1 VNPYLSVVNQHVCFS
16 ALLLEQLA
24 ECEGKSTNRLQVLAL
39 AQSVLLQLEISYR
52 FYLREVAATYKCREP
67 EQIQDVD
74 TLISALQSMGKH
86 PAEASELANLEQ
98 QRGSWL
104 SGLLAACHQVM
115 RVQSEQVSQHSPIA
129 VVQVSSDQ
137 DDQEL
142 TAERLSGWRKD
153 FLEVVE
159 RHRQHMLEC

>member
-1 VNPYLSVVNQHVCFS
+1 MHKVQDANR
-16 ALLLEQLA
+16 LLL
-24 ECEGKSTNRLQVLAL
+24 LAL
-39 AQSVLLQLEISYR
+39 SQSVLFQLETTYR

-67 EQIQDVD
+67 EQINGVD
-74 TLISALQSMGKH
+74 ELIGALQTMGKH
-86 PAEASELANLEQ
+86 PAEASELENLEQ

-104 SGLLAACHQVM
+104 NGLLSAYRQVM
-115 RVQSEQVSQHSPIA
+115 KVQSEQISQHSPIA
-129 VVQVSSDQ
+129 LVQVSSEQ

-142 TAERLSGWRKD
+142 TAELLSGWRES

>member
-1 VNPYLSVVNQHVCFS
+1 MNPYLSVVNQHVCFS
-16 ALLLEQLA
+16 ALLLEQLV
-24 ECEGKSTNRLQVLAL
+24 ECEEKGSNRLQALAL
-39 AQSVLLQLEISYR
+39 TQSVLFQLEISYR

-67 EQIQDVD
+67 EQIHNVD
-74 TLISALQSMGKH
+74 TLISALQSMGKN

-98 QRGSWL
+98 QPGSWL
-104 SGLLAACHQVM
+104 SGLLSAHRQVM

-142 TAERLSGWRKD
+142 TVERLSGWRKA